1 MMRRV
6 GGALSAPLSA
16 TVVVVVGTVFDRA
29 RARITARIPT
39 LLLASSAL
47 YSLADVG
54 RLTS

>member
-1 MMRRV
+1 MRCV

>member
-1 MMRRV
+1 MKCA
-6 GGALSAPLSA
+6 GGTRLVSLSA